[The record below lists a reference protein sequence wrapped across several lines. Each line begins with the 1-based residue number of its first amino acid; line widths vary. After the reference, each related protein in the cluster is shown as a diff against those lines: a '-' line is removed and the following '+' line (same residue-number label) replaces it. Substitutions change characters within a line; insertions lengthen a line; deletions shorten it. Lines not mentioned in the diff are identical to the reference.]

1 MYVRLSTTN
10 LKYSQFFL
18 EKETN
23 LKNNGRASGAHII
36 IGAIV
41 LAELKCYRSTDH
53 LYDAT
58 RNRPGHL

>member
-41 LAELKCYRSTDH
+41 LAELKCYRLTDH
-53 LYDAT
+53 LYDVKRT
-58 RNRPGHL
+58 LGPDT